1 MTRIRI
7 LLDECLPVKLKY
19 RFQEI
24 STEYQVSTVT
34 GQRWT
39 GIKNGKLLKKAQQEF
54 DVFITIDQ
62 NLPYQQEL
70 SKYSIAVIA
79 LKAKSNRYKDLL
91 AFIKSASEA
100 IKNAEAGT
108 FYEIVPN
115 NE

>member
-1 MTRIRI
+1 MTRI

-24 STEYQVSTVT
+24 SPDLQVSTVT
-34 GQRWT
+34 GQGWI
-39 GIKNGKLLKKAQQEF
+39 GIKNGKLLEKAQQEF

-62 NLPYQQEL
+62 NLPYQQKL
-70 SKYSIAVIA
+70 SKYSIAIVT

-91 AFIKSASEA
+91 EFVELASATIKTVEEG
-100 IKNAEAGT
+100 K
-108 FYEIVPN
+108 FYEIAPA